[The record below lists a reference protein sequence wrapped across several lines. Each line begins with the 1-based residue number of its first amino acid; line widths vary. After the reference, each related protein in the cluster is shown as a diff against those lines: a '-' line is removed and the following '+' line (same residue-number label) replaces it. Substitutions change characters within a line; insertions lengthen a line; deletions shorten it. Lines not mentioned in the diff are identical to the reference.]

1 MPRPSG
7 VTAIAGLFFAA
18 AAYLLIVALVLLLRP
33 GTVSLMAGSPLLG
46 GLELAGPYMFLLM
59 SAVGATIGLGLWR
72 MHNWARRMAILA
84 AMLGVALLVPT
95 VSAQATS
102 SPSLALAESALGVI
116 VRIVSL
122 WYLYQAPVAD
132 AFSSGRRSPTP

>member
-7 VTAIAGLFFAA
+7 VTAIASLFFAA

-33 GTVSLMAGSPLLG
+33 GTVSLMTGSPLLG

-102 SPSLALAESALGVI
+102 SPSLALAWSGLGVI

-132 AFSSGRRSPTP
+132 AFSSRRRSPTP